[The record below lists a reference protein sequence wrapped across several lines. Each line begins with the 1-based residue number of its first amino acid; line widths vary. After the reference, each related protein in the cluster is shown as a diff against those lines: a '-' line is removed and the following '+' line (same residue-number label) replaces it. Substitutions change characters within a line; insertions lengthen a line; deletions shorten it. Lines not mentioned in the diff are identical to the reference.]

1 MKVLLTIVLA
11 FVFGSFFLTG
21 CDSANS
27 LPQVKIKYHT
37 PSDQRI
43 DFESGCKMFIP
54 CLEID
59 GSEIVC
65 LDQNVCSGSFDSE
78 QLKDHSDE
86 FDRLQYRREGARYGV
101 DTETIEVK
109 TAADLVY
116 VEWKTL
122 EQGSGLYVDNEYR
135 VFIKGNQAPLISRG
149 IPVAGRWGVNTAL
162 SGDVQ
167 VISFDSDHLWL
178 KVNSTKFEGS
188 GYKKPLFYLEA
199 KYDAY
204 VATIALQKVVK
215 YTISPQGKVS
225 VLEGNIYYQPQ
236 ESDNLKEVA
245 EYFHVAEDRLVP
257 EDGLIE
263 IPLEPKVA
271 EKVFAPVYDGTVR
284 CLYYDVLDLD

>member
-11 FVFGSFFLTG
+11 FIFGSFFLTG

-27 LPQVKIKYHT
+27 LPQVKIKYYT

-43 DFESGCKMFIP
+43 DFKSGCKIFIP

-59 GSEIVC
+59 GSEVVC

-78 QLKDHSDE
+78 QFKDYSDE
-86 FDRLQYRREGARYGV
+86 FNRLHYQREGARYGV

-135 VFIKGNQAPLISRG
+135 VYKKGNQAPLISRG

-167 VISFDSDHLWL
+167 VISFGSDHLWL
-178 KVNSTKFEGS
+178 EVKSAKFEGS
-188 GYKKPLFYLEA
+188 GYKRPLFYLNA
-199 KYDAY
+199 KYNAY
-204 VATIALQKVVK
+204 VATIALKKLVK
-215 YTISPQGKVS
+215 YAINQRGDVS
-225 VLEGNIYYQPQ
+225 VIEGHIYYQAQ
-236 ESDNLKEVA
+236 EPDNLKEVA
-245 EYFHVAEDRLVP
+245 EYFHVDKDKLVKK
-257 EDGLIE
+257 EGWFE
-263 IPLEPKVA
+263 IPLELKVA
-271 EKVFAPVYDGTVR
+271 EKVFAPSRGGTTR
-284 CLYYDVLDLD
+284 ALYYDVLDVD

>member
-1 MKVLLTIVLA
+1 MKVLLTIALTFVLCP
-11 FVFGSFFLTG
+11 FFLTS
-21 CDSANS
+21 CDSADS

-43 DFESGCKMFIP
+43 DFESGCKIFIP
-54 CLEID
+54 CLDI
-59 GSEIVC
+59 GNFGVVC

-135 VFIKGNQAPLISRG
+135 VFKKGIQAPLISRG
-149 IPVAGRWGVNTAL
+149 IPVAGRWGVNTEL

-167 VISFDSDHLWL
+167 VISFGSSHLWL
-178 KVNSTKFEGS
+178 KVNSTRFEGS
-188 GYKKPLFYLEA
+188 GHKRHLFYLEA

-204 VATIALQKVVK
+204 VATVALQKVVK
-215 YTISPQGKVS
+215 YAINPRGKVS
-225 VLEGNIYYQPQ
+225 VLEGHIYYQMQ
-236 ESDNLKEVA
+236 EPDNLKEVA
-245 EYFHVAEDRLVP
+245 EYFH
-257 EDGLIE
+257 
-263 IPLEPKVA
+263 VA

-284 CLYYDVLDLD
+284 CLYYDVLNLD